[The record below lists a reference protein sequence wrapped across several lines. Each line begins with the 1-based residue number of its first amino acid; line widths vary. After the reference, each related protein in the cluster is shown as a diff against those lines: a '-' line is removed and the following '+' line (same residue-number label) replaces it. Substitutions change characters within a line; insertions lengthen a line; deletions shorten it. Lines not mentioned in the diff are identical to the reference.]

1 MEELKEISINQ
12 LPSKTWHWLKV
23 NDTKIRWGEESVP
36 CRINYE
42 DNSEDPSGSDLQ
54 RMEICDGDGEW
65 SSGIKE
71 VQAADGTHLTLIQS
85 FVKGDTASS
94 NLDFCTRLQIGK
106 GSRVR
111 LVQIIMREKDQTL
124 RNNVECIC
132 QEKGRLELLQM
143 YIGTGDVYG
152 EVRTQLSG
160 DKSELHTEIGYLGQG
175 EQKIDLN
182 LVAGHYGKKTVSF
195 IKADGTLKDAA
206 KKIFRGTIEFRRRR
220 NRECT
225 SSWRCC
231 GEPDGSAD
239 PLC

>member
-124 RNNVECIC
+124 RNNVE
-132 QEKGRLELLQM
+132 
-143 YIGTGDVYG
+143 
-152 EVRTQLSG
+152 
-160 DKSELHTEIGYLGQG
+160 
-175 EQKIDLN
+175 
-182 LVAGHYGKKTVSF
+182 
-195 IKADGTLKDAA
+195 
-206 KKIFRGTIEFRRRR
+206 
-220 NRECT
+220 
-225 SSWRCC
+225 
-231 GEPDGSAD
+231 
-239 PLC
+239 